1 MPALNP
7 SLLSLYYDI
16 PGREK
21 LQVNSQLEFPNYPLN
36 TGIAGELSG
45 VGSHRTPTDI
55 NKLCIIYLL
64 HIMNTYLLIHTKLT
78 VRIYFSTQAHIYRP
92 RMHDHHTC

>member
-1 MPALNP
+1 MELTHVHALNP
-7 SLLSLYYDI
+7 SSLSLYYDI

-45 VGSHRTPTDI
+45 VGSHGTPTDI
-55 NKLCIIYLL
+55 NELCIIYLL
-64 HIMNTYLLIHTKLT
+64 HIMNTYLLIHTKT
-78 VRIYFSTQAHIYRP
+78 HCTHIFK
-92 RMHDHHTC
+92 HTGSYL